1 MILAE
6 FLCIA
11 KGIKMIDYFLIE
23 MLKKYYGKEPYGCK
37 GNPDFYNLDL
47 MHQIQSTY
55 RNDQIL
61 EAMRL

>member
-1 MILAE
+1 
-6 FLCIA
+6 
-11 KGIKMIDYFLIE
+11 MIDYFLIE

-61 EAMRL
+61 EAMKVVNRYN